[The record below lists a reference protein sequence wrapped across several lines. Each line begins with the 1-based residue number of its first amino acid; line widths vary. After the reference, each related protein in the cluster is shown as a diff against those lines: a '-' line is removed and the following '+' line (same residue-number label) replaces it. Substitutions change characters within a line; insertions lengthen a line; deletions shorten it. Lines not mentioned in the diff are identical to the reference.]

1 MVWVET
7 HLTRVMLMQML
18 MLIKLPIFAPALAIL
33 MAHSAAD
40 TPCMSPSGPMHMLA
54 PTGRL
59 VLAHS
64 SMAHSISSICSKY

>member
-1 MVWVET
+1 MIFEACESFVDRSNYE
-7 HLTRVMLMQML
+7 LR
-18 MLIKLPIFAPALAIL
+18 LPISAPALAIL

-54 PTGRL
+54 PTGSL